1 MKNKKMKKITLFL
14 IITFLSFEG
23 FSQTN
28 QMAINY
34 QLLKANNASQVGG
47 DLIIDNNNT
56 STICANKDANLQV
69 LFNSLNASTISI
81 DVNNRGGGDSCVT
94 LVIETLE
101 GTIKKEI
108 PADTQSGVLKFS
120 RVKKA
125 FLTIQKRVNNNPNDI
140 AKSIGTATIWF

>member
-1 MKNKKMKKITLFL
+1 MKKITLIL
-14 IITFLSFEG
+14 VITFLSFKG

-28 QMAINY
+28 QMTINY

-56 STICANKDANLQV
+56 SICPNKDANLQV
-69 LFNSLNASTISI
+69 LFSSLNASTISI

-94 LVIETLE
+94 LVVETLD
-101 GTIKKEI
+101 GTIKKGI
-108 PADTQSGVLKFS
+108 PADIQSGVLKFS

-125 FLTIQKRVNNNPNDI
+125 FLSIQKRVNINPNDS
-140 AKSIGTATIWF
+140 AKSIGIATVWF